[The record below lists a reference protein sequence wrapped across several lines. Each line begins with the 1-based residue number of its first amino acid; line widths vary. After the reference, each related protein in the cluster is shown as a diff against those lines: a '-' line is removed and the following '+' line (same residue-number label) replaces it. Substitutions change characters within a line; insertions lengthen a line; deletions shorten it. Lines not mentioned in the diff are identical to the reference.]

1 MSSDEELREA
11 GGVDREDELTRLLE
25 EVGQMEKSILD
36 EALQLGD
43 APGVNQVAGVLEDE
57 WSSGKV
63 DAAEPAPQG
72 FRWAG
77 ALAIAAALVAMFAVW
92 RVSQPSNNPDGPGPA
107 NTTLGADDF
116 AAVYPP
122 SSKASDVESWD
133 YVEWTAY
140 SDARIYQLLIFPA
153 DSDDELYSADTTE
166 TKVDLSGVDTS
177 AWGSELWISVRALG
191 DSREDS
197 LKTLEWAAN
206 RKTD

>member
-1 MSSDEELREA
+1 MSNDEEIRGA

-36 EALQLGD
+36 EALQLGN
-43 APGVNQVAGVLEDE
+43 APGVDKVADVLEDE
-57 WSSGKV
+57 WSSGGAGTV
-63 DAAEPAPQG
+63 GSSPQG

-77 ALAIAAALVAMFAVW
+77 ALAIAASLVAMFALW
-92 RVSQPSNNPDGPGPA
+92 RITQPSETPDGPGPS
-107 NTTLGADDF
+107 NTTLGSEDF
-116 AAVYPP
+116 TAVHPP
-122 SSKASDVESWD
+122 SSKANGVESWD
-133 YVEWTAY
+133 YIEWTAY
-140 SDARIYQLLIFPA
+140 PDARIYEVLIFPA

-166 TKVDLSGVDTS
+166 TRVDLSEVDTS
-177 AWGSELWISVRALG
+177 GWGSELWISVRALG